1 MSKNEKLR
9 YLPRKKYSSLHILKL
24 WSKHKKNNF
33 KFVTIIF
40 FYFIKKDLNLFSLII
55 LWKHLETKTSKKP
68 AINFIVKLVTIIP

>member
-9 YLPRKKYSSLHILKL
+9 YFAPKKYSSLHNFKI

-40 FYFIKKDLNLFSLII
+40 FILIKKDLNLFSLII
-55 LWKHLETKTSKKP
+55 LWKH
-68 AINFIVKLVTIIP
+68 